1 MFQKNIV
8 LKRGGVERIS
18 AGSKYLIGFDP
29 KVDKD
34 KVKYAMDR
42 YKKEYID
49 NIISQYSNSVTEGE
63 QSSTYQIPPGTKVS
77 DIVIQA
83 RQKIAEL
90 QATQGDNADP
100 YIEQIKSIVNEQL
113 SLMNLEPSDFGF

>member
-1 MFQKNIV
+1 
-8 LKRGGVERIS
+8 
-18 AGSKYLIGFDP
+18 
-29 KVDKD
+29 
-34 KVKYAMDR
+34 MDR

-49 NIISQYSNSVTEGE
+49 NIINQYSNSVTEGE

-90 QATQGDNADP
+90 QATQGDNAEP
-100 YIEQIKSIVNEQL
+100 YIEEINSIVREQL
-113 SLMNLEPSDFGF
+113 NLMNLEPSDFGF